1 MSELIDLKEKKLS
14 FAVKKAYRNWRYM
27 FQEEYDA
34 DTRPSDIS
42 DAAISFLAQGK
53 DKGVFYL
60 YDLIMNL
67 LGFGSGFKFNE
78 LSPRKK
84 IETIDRYLIL
94 IDTVRFECMKRLGW
108 LERYPGDYLTFV
120 ELVLDFDRLIH
131 KIRSEEFCLRP
142 DHKDYHRYN
151 ELPLSEREIFVR
163 NMIPD
168 AIEKFQ
174 RHIKG
179 DLS

>member
-1 MSELIDLKEKKLS
+1 MELIDLEEKRLGI
-14 FAVKKAYRNWRYM
+14 AVKKAYRNWRYK
-27 FQEEYDA
+27 FKENYNA

-42 DAAISFLAQGK
+42 DAALSFLVQGK
-53 DKGVFYL
+53 GKDVFYL

-84 IETIDRYLIL
+84 METIDRYLVL
-94 IDTVRFECMKRLGW
+94 LDTVRFECMKRLGW

-120 ELVLDFDRLIH
+120 ELVLDFDSIVSD
-131 KIRSEEFCLRP
+131 IRSEKFQLRP
-142 DHKDYHRYN
+142 DHEDYNRYN
-151 ELPLSEREIFVR
+151 NLPLFEKEIFVR
-163 NMIPD
+163 NMIPA

-174 RHIKG
+174 RYAKG
-179 DLS
+179 HLR